1 MVCKQL
7 EIICTSIL
15 ISIKLIISALLCFL
29 FFNSIS
35 CDDLATESKLGVI
48 SVIVVDND
56 LNGAPVPNVEITV
69 TPIDIVQK
77 TDSNGIC
84 NFEVEPGNYF
94 VDAEVCC
101 AGPGNIE
108 YHVPVKVIENK
119 TAEVKLLAC
128 LSCD

>member
-1 MVCKQL
+1 MSVL
-7 EIICTSIL
+7 F
-15 ISIKLIISALLCFL
+15 CFVFL
-29 FFNSIS
+29 NSIS
-35 CDDLATESKLGVI
+35 CNDVVTEPRLGVI

-56 LNGAPVPNVEITV
+56 LNKTPVPNVEITV

-94 VDAEVCC
+94 VDAAVCC

-119 TAEVKLLAC
+119 TADVELLAC

>member
-1 MVCKQL
+1 MKH
-7 EIICTSIL
+7 I
-15 ISIKLIISALLCFL
+15 IKLIMLALFYLL

-35 CDDLATESKLGVI
+35 CDNAPTESKFGYQPIGII

-56 LNGAPVPNVEITV
+56 LNKTPVPNVEITV

-77 TDSNGIC
+77 TDSNGIS

-101 AGPGNIE
+101 VGPGNIE

-119 TAEVKLLAC
+119 TTDVKLLAC
-128 LSCD
+128 LLCD